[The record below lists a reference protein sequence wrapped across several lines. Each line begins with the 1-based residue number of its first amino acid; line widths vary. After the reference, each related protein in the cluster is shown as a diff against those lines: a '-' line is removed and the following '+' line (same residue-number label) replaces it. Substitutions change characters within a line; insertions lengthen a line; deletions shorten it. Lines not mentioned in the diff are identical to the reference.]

1 MTKTKKFKDMKTRSL
16 STLLTSALVSIAAL
30 SSCQQTLEL
39 DMPTDVTR
47 KSFIEF
53 SNYVTHMTRA
63 SKTNKA
69 GSFVKGDTMAVWGLQ
84 TTAIGDYVFDDI
96 VFNNQPVEYVDANTW
111 TYSPLK
117 AWNFTSTYM
126 FYGVF
131 PYSKTLYT
139 MSADTNFCV
148 TIPTYTTPD
157 LPDDQKDL
165 MISEQRPIIPDNTV
179 DMVFHHIL
187 SNVNVIAK
195 IGSAVDTSKI
205 QSVTLKQIKFY
216 NVQSTGK
223 YTQTGWDS
231 VNCAVGAWSD
241 VNGYMN
247 IPTVTDKV
255 LTKDADTIY
264 KDYLMIPQNLFGS
277 GASPKDASI
286 DAVFRIVYKDG
297 TSSTHVK
304 TGLRLAGITGMN
316 GTKQVVINEWKPN
329 YRYNYTLA
337 FNPQK
342 AARTWDADG
351 DGSIQID
358 PATGDTITTTDDTPT
373 GGTMK
378 YSPDDPNIVYVLEDT
393 DGDSIPDTWNRYPIV
408 WEDVDGDGLLEAGI
422 DRNGDGEIDN
432 VDGEKETQQVP
443 GGNPTNDP
451 TDGDEI
457 NNPGGKD
464 VILVHHDSNGDGED
478 DEWIQIHKDPT
489 TGEIFPA
496 KEQEDRTIQFTAT
509 VSEWEQTYSLPLM
522 ME

>member
-1 MTKTKKFKDMKTRSL
+1 MTKTKKFKDMKTRNL

-47 KSFIEF
+47 TSNIRF
-53 SNYVTHMTRA
+53 SNYVSHMTRG
-63 SKTNKA
+63 SKTNAA
-69 GSFVKGDTMAVWGLQ
+69 GSFVKGDTMAVWGKQ
-84 TTAIGDYVFDDI
+84 TTSIGEYNFVDF

-111 TYSPLK
+111 TYSPEK

-131 PYSKTLYT
+131 PYSQTLYT
-139 MSADTNFCV
+139 MSSDTNFCV

-165 MISEQRPIIPDNTV
+165 MISEQRYIIPDNTV

-304 TGLRLAGITGMN
+304 TGLRLAGITG
-316 GTKQVVINEWKPN
+316 TRDTVQTVINSWKPN

-351 DGSIQID
+351 DGSLQID
-358 PATGDTITTTDDTPT
+358 PTTGDTIKGNDTPT

-378 YSPDDPNIVYVLEDT
+378 YSPDDPNTIYVLEDT
-393 DGDSIPDTWNRYPIV
+393 DGDSIPDTWNRYPVV
-408 WEDVDGDGLLEAGI
+408 WEDVDGDGFLEAGI
-422 DRNGDGEIDN
+422 DRNNDGHIDN
-432 VDGEKETQQVP
+432 VDGENETQQ
-443 GGNPTNDP
+443 GGNTTHDP
-451 TDGDEI
+451 SDG
-457 NNPGGKD
+457 NAKNPDGKD
-464 VILVHHDSNGDGED
+464 VILVHYDSNHDGKID
-478 DEWIQIHKDPT
+478 DNDEWRQVEKDPT
-489 TGEIFPA
+489 TGNIVPV
-496 KEQEDRTIQFTAT
+496 KEEEDRTIQFTAT
-509 VSEWEQTYSLPLM
+509 VSEWEQTYSLPVLT
-522 ME
+522 E

>member
-1 MTKTKKFKDMKTRSL
+1 MKKSF
-16 STLLTSALVSIAAL
+16 STVLTSVLVSLAVL
-30 SSCQQTLEL
+30 TSCQKTMEL
-39 DMPTDVTR
+39 DTMAPDATR
-47 KSFIEF
+47 RSVIEF
-53 SNYVTHMTRA
+53 SNYVSSHMTRG
-63 SKTNKA
+63 SKTNA
-69 GSFVKGDTMAVWGLQ
+69 VGSFVKGDTMAVWGKQ
-84 TTAIGDYVFDDI
+84 TTSIGNYEFVDF

-111 TYSPLK
+111 TYSPEK

-139 MSADTNFCV
+139 MSTDTNFCV

-187 SNVNVIAK
+187 SNVNVMVK
-195 IGSAVDTSKI
+195 IGAAVDTSMI
-205 QSVTLKQIKFY
+205 QNVTLLQMKFY

-231 VNCAVGAWSD
+231 VNCAVGAWSN
-241 VNGYMN
+241 VSGYMN
-247 IPTVTDKV
+247 IPDVADKV
-255 LTKDADTIY
+255 LSKEADTVY
-264 KDYLMIPQNLFGS
+264 KDYLMIPQNLYGS
-277 GASPKDASI
+277 GATPKDASI
-286 DAVFRIVYKDG
+286 DAVFRILYKDG
-297 TSSTHVK
+297 TSSTFVK

-358 PATGDTITTTDDTPT
+358 PASGDTITTTDDTPT

-393 DGDSIPDTWNRYPIV
+393 DGDSIPDTWNRYPVV

-422 DRNGDGEIDN
+422 DRDGDGEIDN
-432 VDGEKETQQVP
+432 VDGENITQQGGDTTHDP
-443 GGNPTNDP
+443 SDGNP
-451 TDGDEI
+451 

-464 VILVHHDSNGDGED
+464 VILVHYDSDGDGDVDDD
-478 DEWIQIHKDPT
+478 DEWIQIQKDPT
-489 TGEIFPA
+489 TGEITPA
-496 KEQEDRTIQFTAT
+496 KEEEDRTIQFTAS
-509 VSEWEQTYSLPLM
+509 VSEWEQTYSVDYSIHR
-522 ME
+522 